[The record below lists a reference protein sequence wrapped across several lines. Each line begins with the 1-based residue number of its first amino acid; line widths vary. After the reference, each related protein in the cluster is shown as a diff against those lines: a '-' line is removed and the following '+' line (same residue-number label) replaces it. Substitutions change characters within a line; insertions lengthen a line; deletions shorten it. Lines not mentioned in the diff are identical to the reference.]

1 MGSSM
6 VESLAGEDGLHQCG
20 VLKTDTFMQGAA
32 SHNWEIPAE
41 DLEPLMPWNVREEDL
56 SIVTDEIDW
65 LSRTMVPVQEWEEC
79 LAAEGD
85 KR

>member
-1 MGSSM
+1 MLFRS
-6 VESLAGEDGLHQCG
+6 
-20 VLKTDTFMQGAA
+20 

-41 DLEPLMPWNVREEDL
+41 ELETLMPWNVKDEDL

-65 LSRTMVPVQEWEEC
+65 LSRTMVPVQEWEER